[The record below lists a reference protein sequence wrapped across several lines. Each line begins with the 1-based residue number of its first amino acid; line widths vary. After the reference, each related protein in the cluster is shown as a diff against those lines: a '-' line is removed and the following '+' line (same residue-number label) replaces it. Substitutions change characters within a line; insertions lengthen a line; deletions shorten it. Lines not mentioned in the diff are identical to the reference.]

1 MSIGHKNL
9 AAVSLMKKVKRKLYD
24 KITPEVRQ
32 KMLELMHLSLAPGVS
47 FETFMNMTLPY
58 ARMQITSGVY
68 KDVFLSVA
76 VGETAMSWLKMRDN
90 TTRGVLYVG
99 TLKPSDIIGYVG
111 EELDE
116 ALLSSK
122 QVNKAKEVK
131 VAMSLGELTVA
142 NEIEGTTL
150 IDGDDMYKISYAEAV
165 TTQTDNSEILRKLK
179 FKQSDNIVKDR
190 VSVVLSDGTIESST
204 NNEFM
209 YNSDLSMAL
218 KRNPTREGYR
228 LLRTTP
234 LVQYTVSGAYV
245 RMPLNY
251 TQAQYDTIV
260 KQLKSLGDISITID
274 VATGDYKYF
283 ASLNNRKNNI
293 ADIEMLIDRTLDQFN
308 LEVDEFISKRMVAEE
323 FAMSEDEVIGSQ
335 PKEIAI
341 KERKNKRGAVKRPDS
356 ERNYV
361 NKQMAGDIIT

>member
-1 MSIGHKNL
+1 
-9 AAVSLMKKVKRKLYD
+9 
-24 KITPEVRQ
+24 
-32 KMLELMHLSLAPGVS
+32 
-47 FETFMNMTLPY
+47 MNMTLPY

-251 TQAQYDTIV
+251 TQHSTI
-260 KQLKSLGDISITID
+260 LL
-274 VATGDYKYF
+274 
-283 ASLNNRKNNI
+283 
-293 ADIEMLIDRTLDQFN
+293 
-308 LEVDEFISKRMVAEE
+308 
-323 FAMSEDEVIGSQ
+323 
-335 PKEIAI
+335 
-341 KERKNKRGAVKRPDS
+341 
-356 ERNYV
+356 
-361 NKQMAGDIIT
+361 